1 MDSLEDFP
9 DFSEESNCNLESL
22 QENSKV
28 TMMNMI
34 YNAIMSNEDRAIG
47 SDTSPSEKVEALN
60 NIIDFFVSCEEY
72 EKCSNIKKIID
83 KIQC

>member
-1 MDSLEDFP
+1 MHDLGDF
-9 DFSEESNCNLESL
+9 DESNDMDRIETLKEG
-22 QENSKV
+22 SKE

-34 YNAIMSNEDRAIG
+34 YNAVINGEDKAIAANTPPNEKIQ
-47 SDTSPSEKVEALN
+47 ALN
-60 NIIDFFVSCEEY
+60 NILDFFIGIEEY

>member
-1 MDSLEDFP
+1 MHDLGENP
-9 DFSEESNCNLESL
+9 
-22 QENSKV
+22 ENSSNKIENLREGSKE

-34 YNAIMSNEDRAIG
+34 YNAVINEEDRAIK
-47 SDTSPSEKVEALN
+47 SETDPEEKVQALT
-60 NIIDFFVSCEEY
+60 NILDFFIGLEEY

>member
-1 MDSLEDFP
+1 MYDLGDDTGNTEFDKIN
-9 DFSEESNCNLESL
+9 EIRES
-22 QENSKV
+22 SKE

-34 YNAIMSNEDRAIG
+34 YNAVIKDEDRAIA
-47 SDTSPSEKVEALN
+47 SDTPADQKLEALN
-60 NIIDFFVSCEEY
+60 NIIDFFVKIEEY